1 ASLVVEQRFTL
12 IVVLFSF
19 TSFLL
24 NSWDSASNEVVH
36 LPMLFA
42 APRFSMQML
51 FVVVSVL
58 GLAVLEIVR
67 RARRRH
73 MEYSVEQP

>member
-1 ASLVVEQRFTL
+1 M
-12 IVVLFSF
+12 
-19 TSFLL
+19 
-24 NSWDSASNEVVH
+24 
-36 LPMLFA
+36 PMLFD

-58 GLAVLEIVR
+58 GLAVLEIIR